1 MSPGSILGT
10 VQVCKPH
17 YSVNRWTYGHAESY
31 LKQKTNKYS
40 NIPSA
45 LQKLGFHTRASTH
58 INVLHQKSFFDGE
71 GRGLK
76 LKVNNAT

>member
-1 MSPGSILGT
+1 MRPGSILGT

-45 LQKLGFHTRASTH
+45 LQKLWASTH
-58 INVLHQKSFFDGE
+58 AQALTLTYLAPEEF
-71 GRGLK
+71 L
-76 LKVNNAT
+76 